1 MSSATAYELL
11 ITACWLVGGIGLC
24 ILAAAL
30 IELYATAPLP
40 PDEPESEHDPSV

>member
-1 MSSATAYELL
+1 MTEYDVL
-11 ITACWLVGGIGLC
+11 ITACWLFGGIGLC

-40 PDEPESEHDPSV
+40 PENEDDSSI

>member
-1 MSSATAYELL
+1 MGSVTAYELL

-30 IELYATAPLP
+30 IELYAIAPLL
-40 PDEPESEHDPSV
+40 PENEDDSSV